1 MRGWKK
7 EYESKKTT
15 AKEAVKVIKPGDR
28 IVFSHACGEPRT
40 LAGELV
46 KRAKELK
53 NVEIVHNLFFNGVE
67 RIL

>member
-40 LAGELV
+40 LPG
-46 KRAKELK
+46 
-53 NVEIVHNLFFNGVE
+53 NW
-67 RIL
+67 